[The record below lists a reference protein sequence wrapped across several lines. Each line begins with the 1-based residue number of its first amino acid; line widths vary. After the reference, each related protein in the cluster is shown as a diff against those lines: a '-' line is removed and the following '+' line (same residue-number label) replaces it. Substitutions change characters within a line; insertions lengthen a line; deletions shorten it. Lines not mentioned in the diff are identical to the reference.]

1 MSLSRK
7 FLNIWTSF
15 YNTLLNYIFYLP
27 LGGEL
32 SFRRKCINFA
42 NIEKGDQV
50 LDVCC
55 GTGTLTKLIAKR
67 ASRSGRI
74 IGVDFRES
82 ILKVAENTR
91 NLPITFICANSENL
105 PLESSRFNKCF
116 ISFGLHHM
124 NDQGRRNTLR
134 EVRRTLIPNGSLFV
148 VEYNLPHRIMA
159 KFAARVL
166 VKLEESEEAYRMLMN
181 RNLIF
186 EIQRTGFKIRRRKFT
201 GGGMIQLVEACK
213 TSE

>member
-1 MSLSRK
+1 
-7 FLNIWTSF
+7 
-15 YNTLLNYIFYLP
+15 
-27 LGGEL
+27 
-32 SFRRKCINFA
+32 
-42 NIEKGDQV
+42 
-50 LDVCC
+50 
-55 GTGTLTKLIAKR
+55 
-67 ASRSGRI
+67 
-74 IGVDFRES
+74 
-82 ILKVAENTR
+82 
-91 NLPITFICANSENL
+91 
-105 PLESSRFNKCF
+105 
-116 ISFGLHHM
+116 M

-148 VEYNLPHRIMA
+148 VEYNLPHRILA